1 MLVLDMDSEA
11 GWEAPRYRI
20 TKNTIALLAD
30 DDGYVARQVA
40 EGSCIRFDPHILLSR
55 KVLVEVVW
63 DDQKVLMFATDLKS
77 MAVEVG

>member
-1 MLVLDMDSEA
+1 MLVLDMNSEVGRDTA
-11 GWEAPRYRI
+11 SYRI
-20 TKNTIALLAD
+20 TKNTIALFAD

-40 EGSCIRFDPHILLSR
+40 EGSCVRFDPHILLSR

-77 MAVEVG
+77 MAVQVG